1 MMRKSVQIARL
12 LVGAALLGGVAMPT
26 WAVDGVVLI
35 DQNKAMAGNITP
47 GDTPGFPVTISLPG
61 SYRLASNLTVPNSNT
76 NAIVIAADHVTLDL
90 NGFAIL
96 GPTDCSGG
104 LNPCANA
111 VSDPNVGSG
120 FGISTANLFV
130 GGLQFN
136 ITIRNGTIQGM
147 GNRGIILAGDSHLVE
162 YMHVRSNG
170 WGGIDIGEGPDRGG
184 SIVQHNTA
192 ERNGG
197 FGISNV
203 EGLVSH
209 NTVDANISGIFV
221 DTGSASYNFVT
232 RNATF
237 PNDSYGLLL
246 GPGSSYIGNVL
257 NRNSRNVGGGVN
269 LGQNLCDFA
278 ACPGGHL

>member
-1 MMRKSVQIARL
+1 MRKTVQIASL

-26 WAVDGVVLI
+26 WAVDGVILI
-35 DQNKAMAGNITP
+35 DQNKAMAGNVTP
-47 GDTPGFPVTISLPG
+47 GDTPGFPVTISLSG
-61 SYRLASNLTVPNSNT
+61 SYRLAGNLRVPDANT

-120 FGISTANLFV
+120 FGISTANLFAG

-147 GNRGIILAGDSHLVE
+147 GNRGIFLDGDSHLVE

-170 WGGIDIGEGPDRGG
+170 WGGIVIGEGPDRGG

-192 ERNGG
+192 GRNGG
-197 FGISNV
+197 FGISV
-203 EGLVSH
+203 DLGLVSH
-209 NTVDANISGIFV
+209 NTADANIYGIFV
-221 DTGSASYNFVT
+221 GTGSASYNFVT
-232 RNATF
+232 RNLTF
-237 PNDSYGLLL
+237 ANNSFGLLL
-246 GPGSSYIGNVL
+246 GGGSSYIGNVL
-257 NRNSRNVGGGVN
+257 NGNSRNVAGGVN
-269 LGQNLCDFA
+269 LGQNLCDSA

>member
-1 MMRKSVQIARL
+1 MRKIVQIASL
-12 LVGAALLGGVAMPT
+12 LAGAAVLGGVAMPT

-61 SYRLASNLTVPNSNT
+61 SYRLASNLTVPNSST
-76 NAIVIAADHVTLDL
+76 NAIVIAADNVTLDL
-90 NGFAIL
+90 NGFSIL

-111 VSDPNVGSG
+111 VSDPNMVVG
-120 FGISTANLFV
+120 FGISTANLFAG

-147 GNRGIILAGDSHLVE
+147 GNQGIFLEGDSHLVE

-197 FGISNV
+197 YGISIV

-209 NTVDANISGIFV
+209 NSVAFNTNGIFV
-221 DTGSASYNFVT
+221 FAGSASYNFVT
-232 RNATF
+232 RHGTSI
-237 PNDSYGLLL
+237 DSFGLLL
-246 GPGSSYIGNVL
+246 SPESSYIGNVL
-257 NRNSRNVGGGVN
+257 NRNSRNVAGGVN
-269 LGQNLCDFA
+269 LGQNLCDSA